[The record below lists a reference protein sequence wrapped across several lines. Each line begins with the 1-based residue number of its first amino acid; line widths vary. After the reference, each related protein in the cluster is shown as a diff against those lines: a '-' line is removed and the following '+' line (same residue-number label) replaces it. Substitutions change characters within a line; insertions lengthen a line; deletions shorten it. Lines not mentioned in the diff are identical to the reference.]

1 MANAETIESYLKETG
16 LTWEKLADNTWMI
29 NDEYDTIDN
38 IVVYLN
44 DPVVFF
50 RVKLMDI
57 PKDCDRQALFE
68 TLLLKI
74 QSMKNEKET
83 MAEENLRLTTCLK
96 SKCTVED
103 DLKVTEAK
111 LQSVNEVR
119 EGKGRS

>member
-1 MANAETIESYLKETG
+1 
-16 LTWEKLADNTWMI
+16 
-29 NDEYDTIDN
+29 
-38 IVVYLN
+38 
-44 DPVVFF
+44 
-50 RVKLMDI
+50 MDHI
-57 PKDCDRQALFE
+57 PEPSGKSLLLQTVALFE

-119 EGKGRS
+119 EGRQGRKKVFCNSFSQSRTGQR

>member
-1 MANAETIESYLKETG
+1 
-16 LTWEKLADNTWMI
+16 
-29 NDEYDTIDN
+29 
-38 IVVYLN
+38 
-44 DPVVFF
+44 
-50 RVKLMDI
+50 MDHI
-57 PKDCDRQALFE
+57 PEPSGKSLLLQTVALFE

-83 MAEENLRLTTCLK
+83 MTEENLRLTACLQ

-119 EGKGRS
+119 EGRKKYFVIVFLRAEQGSGNNLILGVSRNTTKTGNCRQKI